1 MNDAAVTT
9 TAHRGPGYW
18 RIVWLLLA
26 TARKRAAGRNRQ
38 QTRLFRNRAGDGAAN
53 WSLAGFLLFV
63 LLMAGLNALAAL
75 AVGVAVTAGERVEA
89 QRHGQIMVDDRFVN
103 KVARI
108 ENYARAQHWS
118 ASQRDASLTRSYRYQ
133 AHITAMFFGED
144 EAPTYNDL
152 REAVPEDGKLHA
164 RRVNSPALAA
174 LPPPQSLSA
183 MFGSI
188 MLLFWGAML
197 VFQGEGM
204 ELESQRRRHP
214 MWEFLFSHP
223 VPASAVFLAE
233 ILSPIAANPI
243 FYSAPLFVGLLYAS
257 VYGGGLG
264 LAAAAV
270 IGVPLT
276 VAAAC
281 LGKALEIGIVL
292 RFTPRSRGA
301 MLGIMGWLGYSAMM
315 LLGVAAFTIGV
326 LVHAAADALQPL
338 THVPWPLLGLFLGQR
353 ADGGFSF
360 LQGMAVCW
368 CAAGAVIAGAVRFSV
383 WGAEL
388 GLTGKTEITAAPRR
402 AAARRRATF
411 GRNAL
416 YRKELLWLL
425 RDRNAIV
432 QAILIPLTLA
442 SFQLFNLRYLL
453 VHARGA
459 WNFFCGAAI
468 LFGVYFLS
476 VLGPKSLAS
485 EGPALWISLTWPH
498 GLESLL
504 KAKAW
509 LWSMISSVIV
519 GCILGYAALV
529 FPIHAWKIGL
539 VAVGWFL
546 LARSLAEKGATL
558 ATPTTENGQAE
569 KVPGGRRLAAQL
581 GTFTFSIGV
590 FTQQWN
596 VALLGIVY
604 AMMTSAAMWQNFRA
618 RLPYFYDRWSETL
631 PPAPS
636 LMHAMIAAS
645 ALVEGGTVF
654 TAAATMFAGRNSAA
668 LVHALCY
675 GVWVVI
681 VVLLLARFLHGRG
694 VRQSEIWFWPQPAL
708 ALPRSGWRQG
718 LMSFRIGALAGAA
731 LGGVAFGYTVMLR
744 HMAWTAPL
752 ITNAEAQLSSLPHA
766 RLALAVM
773 GVLLAPVA
781 EEYLFRGLLY
791 RALDREWG
799 GWRAVLGS
807 AAFFA
812 MYHPT
817 LAWLPVGAMGAC
829 SAVLFKR
836 TGRLSTAV
844 ALHMAYNAILV

>member
-1 MNDAAVTT
+1 MSDTAVSRSHHNPT
-9 TAHRGPGYW
+9 PYW
-18 RIVWLLLA
+18 RIVWLLLS

-38 QTRLFRNRAGDGAAN
+38 QTRLFRNRAGHGAAN
-53 WSLAGFLLFV
+53 WSAAGFVLFV

-108 ENYARAQHWS
+108 EAYAHAHDWS
-118 ASQRDASLTRSYRYQ
+118 PGAREAVLTRAYRYQ
-133 AHITAMFFGED
+133 AHITAMFFGDD
-144 EAPTYNDL
+144 ENTAYAHL
-152 REAVPEDGKLHA
+152 RAAVPENGPLRA
-164 RRVNSPALAA
+164 RRVNAPALAK

-183 MFGSI
+183 MFGSV

-223 VPASAVFLAE
+223 VPVSAVFLAE

-243 FYSAPLFVGLLYAS
+243 FYSAPLFVGLLYGS
-257 VYGGGLG
+257 VYGGWIG
-264 LAAAAV
+264 LAAGVV
-270 IGVPLT
+270 IGLPLT

-301 MLGIMGWLGYSAMM
+301 MLGIMGWLGYSSMM

-326 LVHAAADALQPL
+326 LVHATAAALQPL
-338 THVPWPLLGLFLGQR
+338 TQLSWPFLGLFLGQS
-353 ADGGFSF
+353 GPGFSF
-360 LQGMAVCW
+360 VQGMLVCW
-368 CAAGAVIAGAVRFSV
+368 CASLAVIAGAVRFSV
-383 WGAEL
+383 WGAER
-388 GLTGKTEITAAPRR
+388 GLTGKIGTNVAPRR
-402 AAARRRATF
+402 AMARRRGTF
-411 GRNAL
+411 GKNAL
-416 YRKELLWLL
+416 YRKELLWLM

-453 VHARGA
+453 VSARGA

-519 GCILGYAALV
+519 GCILLYAALV

-539 VAVGWFL
+539 VAIGWFL

-558 ATPTTENGQAE
+558 AAPTTENGQTE

-590 FTQQWN
+590 MTQQWN

-618 RLPYFYDRWSETL
+618 RLPFFYDRWSETL

-645 ALVEGGTVF
+645 ALVEGGAIF
-654 TAAATMFAGRNSAA
+654 TAAATMIAGRNSAA
-668 LVHALCY
+668 LAHALCY

-694 VRQSEIWFWPQPAL
+694 VRQAAIWLWPNASATL
-708 ALPRSGWRQG
+708 SRFGWG
-718 LMSFRIGALAGAA
+718 PFLMSLRIGAVAGVA
-731 LGGVAFGYTVMLR
+731 LGGLAFGYEILLQ
-744 HMAWTAPL
+744 HIPLTAPL
-752 ITNAEAQLSSLPHA
+752 IIQANVQLTALPRA
-766 RLALAVM
+766 RAALAFM
-773 GVLLAPVA
+773 AVLLAPVA

-817 LAWLPVGAMGAC
+817 LSWLPVGAMGAC
-829 SAVLFKR
+829 SALLFKR
-836 TGRLSTAV
+836 TGRLSTSV
-844 ALHMAYNAILV
+844 ALHMAYNFVLV